1 MRWRRAVIVALVVA
15 VPALVAQER
24 LDTTSMRNDFFAAI
38 AGNRDAITRFLEKSK
53 GLLQRH
59 PDHPQALVWHGAGL
73 LATGQPNPKSTPEER
88 EAAIARFQSG
98 VAEMDR
104 AVGLAPDDIEVRVVR
119 GVIFRP
125 ISQQMPPPFSERMLE
140 KARSD
145 FQRIFDLQ
153 QNELDGLGTHPLG
166 ELLQNLGDAYSRQG
180 KPDEAEKYYRLIEAR
195 LEKTEYARRATVWLR
210 TRQPLPLA
218 ETMCVGCHVH

>member
-1 MRWRRAVIVALVVA
+1 
-15 VPALVAQER
+15 
-24 LDTTSMRNDFFAAI
+24 
-38 AGNRDAITRFLEKSK
+38 
-53 GLLQRH
+53 
-59 PDHPQALVWHGAGL
+59 
-73 LATGQPNPKSTPEER
+73 
-88 EAAIARFQSG
+88 
-98 VAEMDR
+98 
-104 AVGLAPDDIEVRVVR
+104 
-119 GVIFRP
+119 
-125 ISQQMPPPFSERMLE
+125 MLE